1 MSAGICVL
9 SINAAQHEYLLVN
22 IEWLLSEAAED
33 WALATGQRSVVDNEL
48 WQSSIERLQLG
59 PGLRVFLFEAVP
71 RRDVSLKMR
80 SERFYRWMGGQ
91 VTIAGAAELDF
102 RDGVRVR
109 PSSEQALMFRPS
121 RRGSR
126 AATFDFRAGIKFHSA
141 GYSLEIPRVLR
152 LFDGDVPDAL
162 RPLVEGDAEQSRVLS
177 MRTDRPMRYI
187 AQSLFGGGLH
197 GTLRTLMM
205 EGAVLQLLAM
215 QAHLAAQ
222 FHQRGRQPRLRS
234 REQDAI
240 REAHRL
246 LLSDMRRPPTLSEL
260 AVAVGLGEKKLN
272 AGFRQLFG
280 ATAFELLRNERLAHA
295 DLALRSS
302 RASLK
307 EIAFRVGY
315 SHVNNFISAFSQ
327 RYGVPPRRRAELSES
342 PTLPDNHENRQDS

>member
-1 MSAGICVL
+1 MSAGSRVL
-9 SINAAQHEYLLVN
+9 SSETEQHGHLSVN
-22 IEWLLSEAAED
+22 IEWLLSEAADD

-59 PGLRVFLFEAVP
+59 PGLRVFLFEAAAH
-71 RRDVSLKMR
+71 RDVSLEMR
-80 SERFYRWMGGQ
+80 SERFNRWIGGQ

-102 RDGVRVR
+102 LDGVRVR
-109 PSSEQALMFRPS
+109 PSAVQALMFRSS

-126 AATFDFRAGIKFHSA
+126 AATFDFKAGTKFHSA

-152 LFDGDVPDAL
+152 LFDGEVPESL
-162 RPLVEGDAEQSRVLS
+162 QPLVEGDSEQSRVLPI
-177 MRTDRPMRYI
+177 RTDRTMRHI

-205 EGAVLQLLAM
+205 EGAVLQLLAI
-215 QAHLAAQ
+215 QAHAATEFRQ
-222 FHQRGRQPRLRS
+222 PPRQRQLRGR
-234 REQDAI
+234 EHDAV

-246 LLSDMRRPPTLSEL
+246 LLADMRRPPTLNEL

-272 AGFRQLFG
+272 TGLRQLFG

-295 DLALRSS
+295 DLALRAPK
-302 RASLK
+302 ASLK

-315 SHVNNFISAFSQ
+315 SHVNNFINAFTQ
-327 RYGVPPRRRAELSES
+327 RYGVPPRRRAETSITPS
-342 PTLPDNHENRQDS
+342 RRGRVH